1 MASLLS
7 ASLISTASGL
17 GSLVF
22 GFASNVIIARM
33 LGAHGTGLVAF
44 AIWIATA
51 ATIIAGLGVPNIL
64 LRYMGANDDPDRP
77 GGGLAR
83 ALLPRFTLP
92 TLAVACGMLVWSGWQ
107 WADGDIEMAGIWA
120 AAVVFYLA
128 YAYAAMALGAA
139 RGRSDFA
146 ASARSIFYGCLGQVP
161 LVALGCYFLGAG
173 GALGPDA
180 ASRIASRVSSE
191 NSP

>member
-139 RGRSDFA
+139 RGR
-146 ASARSIFYGCLGQVP
+146 
-161 LVALGCYFLGAG
+161 
-173 GALGPDA
+173 
-180 ASRIASRVSSE
+180 
-191 NSP
+191 